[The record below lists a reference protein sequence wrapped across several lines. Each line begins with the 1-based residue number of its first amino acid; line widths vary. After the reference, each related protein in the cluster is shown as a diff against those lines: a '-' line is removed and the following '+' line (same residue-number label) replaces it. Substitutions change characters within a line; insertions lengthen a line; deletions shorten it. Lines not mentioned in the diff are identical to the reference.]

1 MLLSKLMADV
11 EARGGVTRAF
21 QMILG
26 ASLLTNVFMAGAF
39 FTMDRTVRTILA
51 PPEISKSFWV
61 DGRTLSP
68 EYLEQMGSWVIQQYA
83 TVTPSSIDY
92 QSNMLLKYV
101 HPSIHGDLAI
111 RFKIGSNRLKADNM
125 SKIFMPREI
134 RISEKGQSVAL
145 IGAQSTWIADKRV
158 PNDEMKAYLVTFDY
172 DGSRTFIKELRETSP
187 LKPFD
192 PPVAQA
198 NAEVEAAMQQ
208 EAAAQAAAA
217 QAAAAQAT
225 GSQTAA
231 TAPLAPSP
239 SPVGGAGLPPAPQA
253 SNPAA
258 KDALQS
264 GVTPTTPNSR

>member
-1 MLLSKLMADV
+1 MLISKLMADV
-11 EARGGVTRAF
+11 ESRGGVTRAF

-26 ASLLTNVFMAGAF
+26 VSLLTNVFMAGAF

-83 TVTPSSIDY
+83 TITPSSIDY

-125 SKIFMPREI
+125 SKIFIPREI

-187 LKPFD
+187 IKPFD

-208 EAAAQAAAA
+208 ETDAQAVAAQAAGFQPAA
-217 QAAAAQAT
+217 
-225 GSQTAA
+225 
-231 TAPLAPSP
+231 PI
-239 SPVGGAGLPPAPQA
+239 PVGAGLPPAPQA
-253 SNPAA
+253 PNPAA
-258 KDALQS
+258 KEALQS
-264 GVTPTTPNSR
+264 GVMSTTPNSR

>member
-26 ASLLTNVFMAGAF
+26 VSLLTNVFMAGAF

-92 QSNMLLKYV
+92 QSNLLLKYV
-101 HPSIHGDLAI
+101 HPSVHGDLAI

-158 PNDEMKAYLVTFDY
+158 PTDEMKAYLVTFDY

-208 EAAAQAAAA
+208 EAAAQAAAT
-217 QAAAAQAT
+217 QAAGYQPAT
-225 GSQTAA
+225 P
-231 TAPLAPSP
+231 APLAPSP
-239 SPVGGAGLPPAPQA
+239 VPAAGPGLPPAPQA

-258 KDALQS
+258 KEALQS